1 MTEPAQSLQRW
12 KCTCAYDGGAFDGWQ
27 SQVSGQAIQD
37 LIERRLAQLLGG
49 PVRIHASGRTDA
61 GVHAKGQVFHFD
73 GAWGHGETK
82 LLAALRTGLP
92 QGIQVSSAKP
102 VSPDFHARFSAIG
115 KTYVY
120 HLFLGDPDPFMRP
133 YVWALHRAPDL
144 ALMEAAAAALRGEHD
159 FRGFSAFNGVERADT
174 VRELRTLAI
183 TRRGRR
189 LSVTAEADGFLYK
202 MVRSLVG
209 ALVSAGEGK
218 LSAARIQELLTQRTR
233 TAEVHTAPPQGLF
246 LMRVRYGKSAAS
258 PRALVDTDGT
268 D

>member
-1 MTEPAQSLQRW
+1 MSEPADSSQRW
-12 KCTCAYDGGAFDGWQ
+12 KCICAYDGGTFDGWQ

-37 LIERRLAQLLGG
+37 LIEKRLAQLLGG
-49 PVRIHASGRTDA
+49 PVRIHSSGRTDA

-73 GAWGHGETK
+73 GAWRHGEAK

-92 QGIQVSSAKP
+92 QGIQVRSAKP
-102 VSPDFHARFSAIG
+102 IAQDFHARFSATG

-120 HLFLGDPDPFMRP
+120 QLFVGDPDPFTRP

-144 ALMEAAAAALRGEHD
+144 GLMEAAAVVLRGSHD
-159 FRGFSAFNGVERADT
+159 FRAFSAFNGVEREDT

-183 TRRGRR
+183 ARRGRR
-189 LSVTAEADGFLYK
+189 ISVTAEADGFLYK

-218 LSAARIQELLTQRTR
+218 LGPERIRELLTQRTR

-246 LMRVRYGKSAAS
+246 LMRVEYRRKSTNENGQQA
-258 PRALVDTDGT
+258 VF
-268 D
+268 

>member
-1 MTEPAQSLQRW
+1 MSEPEKTLRRW

-27 SQVSGQAIQD
+27 SQVSGRAIQD
-37 LIERRLAQLLGG
+37 LIEKRLAQLLGD

-73 GAWGHGETK
+73 GAWGHGEAK

-92 QGIQVSSAKP
+92 QGIQVRSAKP
-102 VSPDFHARFSAIG
+102 AAPDFHARFWATG

-120 HLFLGDPDPFMRP
+120 HLYLGDPDPFTRP

-144 ALMEAAAAALRGEHD
+144 ALMEAAAAELRGEHD
-159 FRGFSAFNGVERADT
+159 FRAFSALNGVERADT
-174 VRELRTLAI
+174 SRHLRTLAI

-218 LSAARIQELLTQRTR
+218 LAPERIRELLTQRTR

-246 LMRVRYGKSAAS
+246 LMRVAYSKE
-258 PRALVDTDGT
+258 VH
-268 D
+268 